1 MRYMTQRN
9 YEIVLDPQ
17 QDGGFSVYVPELPD
31 VVTEGETR
39 EEAIEMA
46 KEAIKLYLQTM
57 AEQGWEPHRVERV
70 EVAVAA

>member
-1 MRYMTQRN
+1 MTQRN

-46 KEAIKLYLQTM
+46 KEAIELYLETM
-57 AEQGWEPHRVERV
+57 AEQDWEPHQVERV
-70 EVAVAA
+70 KVAVAA